1 MPPTLDGKILGNK
14 KGLKMKKY
22 ISPALLILAAA
33 IWGFAFSMQKSAEG
47 VPPFTLGAL
56 RSIIAAVFLF
66 AVIPFSSKLSDTGA
80 DVSAKSRPLFTKVE
94 LIGGL
99 LCGAVLATATFF
111 QQAGIASGVDAG
123 KASFITS
130 LYVIFVPVYY
140 LFLKRRAPVN
150 IWISIVI
157 AAVGFYLL
165 CINGS
170 FGISSEDLTVLV
182 CSLLFPLHIMFID
195 HYVKTCDPIRLSIV
209 QFLSGAVI
217 NLIFALIFDPAP
229 SMSVI
234 LPALPAIIYLGIM
247 SSGVAYTLQ
256 MIGQKGTAP
265 WAATIILSL
274 ESVFGVLGGALLL
287 GEVLSVREYVG
298 CAVIFVAVLLS
309 QLDFTSI
316 VKKSK

>member
-1 MPPTLDGKILGNK
+1 
-14 KGLKMKKY
+14 MKKY

-33 IWGFAFSMQKSAEG
+33 IWGFAFSMQKSAEN

-66 AVIPFSSKLSDTGA
+66 TMIPFSSKLSDTGTA
-80 DVSAKSRPLFTKVE
+80 DAEKSRPLFTKRE
-94 LIGGL
+94 LIGGA
-99 LCGAVLATATFF
+99 LCGAVLAIATFF

-140 LFLKRRAPVN
+140 LFLKKRAPIN
-150 IWISIVI
+150 IWLSIVI

-170 FGISSEDLTVLV
+170 FGITTEDLTVLV
-182 CSLLFPLHIMFID
+182 CSLLFPFHIMFID
-195 HYVKTCDPIRLSIV
+195 HFVKSCDPIRLSIV
-209 QFLSGAVI
+209 QFLSGTVI
-217 NLIFALIFDPAP
+217 NLIFALIFEPAPAP
-229 SMSVI
+229 SLI
-234 LPALPAIIYLGIM
+234 LSALPAIIYLGIM

-256 MIGQKGTAP
+256 MIGQRGTAP

-274 ESVFGVLGGALLL
+274 ESVFGVLGGAILL
-287 GEVLSVREYVG
+287 GEVLSPREYVG
-298 CAVIFVAVLLS
+298 CAVIFAAVILS
-309 QLDFTSI
+309 QLDFSAI
-316 VKKSK
+316 FKKCK